1 MFVGDLVEVVTM
13 PPPSLSSRHRLVLKL
28 DDVLLEDETHAQKR
42 LQNSKRDWNVMS
54 SLSCISNENSTVSDV
69 FQNSVCFGRD
79 FPHRIDIGRKL
90 QTRDVVQ
97 YPLSTVRDN
106 SGVRRVGRNKVD
118 SLPTDQI

>member
-13 PPPSLSSRHRLVLKL
+13 SPPSLSSRHRLVLKL

-54 SLSCISNENSTVSDV
+54 SLSCISNENSTLSVV
-69 FQNSVCFGRD
+69 FQNSVRFGRD

-90 QTRDVVQ
+90 QTREVVQ
-97 YPLSTVRDN
+97 YPLSTVCVK
-106 SGVRRVGRNKVD
+106 SSLTRVGRTKRFK
-118 SLPTDQI
+118 LPIDQ